1 MERAKEPPSV
11 PPADVGAARV
21 AELAVAQPFGGL
33 LAADRRRI
41 AAALE
46 DSIAANTR
54 RAYSQAWRRF
64 EAWTKGRGVSPLPA
78 SAEVVA
84 AFLAELADRGFSVA
98 TLRLSNSALAA
109 VHRATGHPDPTKVEG
124 VRRVMAGLARRHSR
138 PQRQAQPLTV
148 SALAAVRATAHL
160 PRQYQGRARK
170 SEAAHIAQ
178 QRGQVDVALVSVLR
192 DGLLRRSE
200 AAALRWADV
209 DLQADGSA
217 RLHVQR
223 SKTDPEGVGTVLYI
237 GQEATAALVA
247 VRPEDGALVD
257 PETPVIGLSASQI
270 GRRVRAAALA
280 AGLGDG
286 FTGHSGRVGMAQ
298 DLTAAG
304 VELPALMVAGRWQ
317 SLRMPARY
325 TAGQAAGRGAVARY
339 YGSVGG

>member
-1 MERAKEPPSV
+1 MERAQEPT
-11 PPADVGAARV
+11 ADVGAARV
-21 AELAVAQPFGGL
+21 VELAQSSGGL
-33 LAADRRRI
+33 LASDRRRV
-41 AAALE
+41 AAALA
-46 DSIAANTR
+46 DSISPNTR
-54 RAYSQAWRRF
+54 RAYAQAWQRF
-64 EAWTKGRGVSPLPA
+64 ETWTKGRGLSPLPA

-84 AFLAELADRGFSVA
+84 AFLAERGFLVA
-98 TLRLSNSALAA
+98 TLRLSKSALAA

-124 VRRVMAGLARRHSR
+124 VRRVMAGIARRNGR
-138 PQRQAQPLTV
+138 PQRQAKPMTAA
-148 SALAAVRATAHL
+148 ALAAVQATAHL
-160 PRQYQGRARK
+160 PRTYQGRAREGE
-170 SEAAHIAQ
+170 SAQDAAR
-178 QRGQVDVALVSVLR
+178 RGQVDMALLSVLR

-209 DLQADGSA
+209 ELQADGSA

-237 GQEATAALVA
+237 GQAATAALVA

-298 DLTAAG
+298 DSTAAG

-317 SLRMPARY
+317 SPKMPARY
-325 TAGQAAGRGAVARY
+325 SARQAAGRGAVARY
-339 YGSVGG
+339 YRGRAG